1 MTKPAIGSVRL
12 DGATLHHEVRGQG
25 PLLLP
30 IPGGTGA
37 AASLT
42 PVADHLATESTVA
55 AHDPRGMS

>member
-1 MTKPAIGSVRL
+1 M

-25 PLLLP
+25 PLLLS